1 MAALGALEA
10 IGFVDNVGNVELFA
24 DLTDADQVIRGP
36 GSETRCGGEDGHNVL
51 RPEDGHGVP
60 HGDQVSLLL
69 MGDDGGLQ
77 AGSQDALETGLLVDP
92 RPHDVLCFK
101 SSKVLFVGF
110 FLIKIS

>member
-10 IGFVDNVGNVELFA
+10 IGVVDNVGNVELFA
-24 DLTDADQVIRGP
+24 DLTDADQVVRGP

-51 RPEDGHGVP
+51 RPEGGHGVP

-92 RPHDVLCFK
+92 THTTYFVLKAQKYFLLD
-101 SSKVLFVGF
+101 SS
-110 FLIKIS
+110 

>member
-1 MAALGALEA
+1 
-10 IGFVDNVGNVELFA
+10 
-24 DLTDADQVIRGP
+24 
-36 GSETRCGGEDGHNVL
+36 
-51 RPEDGHGVP
+51 
-60 HGDQVSLLL
+60 

-77 AGSQDALETGLLVDP
+77 AGGQDALETGLLVDP